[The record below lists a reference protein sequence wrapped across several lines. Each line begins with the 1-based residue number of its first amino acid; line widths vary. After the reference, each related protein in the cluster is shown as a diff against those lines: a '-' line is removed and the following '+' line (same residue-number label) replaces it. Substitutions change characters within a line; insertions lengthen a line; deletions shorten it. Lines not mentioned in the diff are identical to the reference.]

1 MTRRWQLCGGN
12 VVRVVLDTVVFVRAL
27 INARSFAG
35 RILSEFAPRY
45 VLLVSTETAQELLEV
60 IRRPELAA
68 KYKKLQAIRIEA
80 VIELVAQAERVQL
93 AAIPQVVR
101 DAKDDIFVATA
112 QMGNADYLVTEDK
125 DLLDLEHEFNFE
137 IINLKT
143 FIEIL
148 EAEAR

>member
-1 MTRRWQLCGGN
+1 
-12 VVRVVLDTVVFVRAL
+12 VRVVLDTVVFVRAL

-125 DLLDLEHEFNFE
+125 DLLDLEHKFNFE
-137 IINLKT
+137 IINSKT